1 MGILAHWIINIEQ
14 VGDIQIERP
23 TDCSECDFSE
33 YKAERYKF
41 CPMCGKEMT
50 EENETFF
57 MNTDWPKGNM

>member
-1 MGILAHWIINIEQ
+1 MAHWIINIEQ
-14 VGDIQIERP
+14 VGGGAIEIERP
-23 TDCSECDFSE
+23 TNCSECDFSE

-57 MNTDWPKGNM
+57 MNTD